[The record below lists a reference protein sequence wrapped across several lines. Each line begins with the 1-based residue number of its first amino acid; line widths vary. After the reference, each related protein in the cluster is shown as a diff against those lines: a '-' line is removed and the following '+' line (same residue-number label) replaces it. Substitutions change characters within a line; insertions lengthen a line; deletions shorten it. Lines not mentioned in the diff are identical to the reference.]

1 MLIIF
6 QGCSKDDFE
15 CSPENIEK
23 IIAQTCNEYNK
34 EACVREVIDILSYSC
49 DINKTN

>member
-6 QGCSKDDFE
+6 QGCSKEEFE
-15 CSPENIEK
+15 CNLDETIAKVCNKYNNKDCIE
-23 IIAQTCNEYNK
+23 
-34 EACVREVIDILSYSC
+34 EVIEVFSYSC